1 MRTIALSII
10 LAVLIPL
17 AVAQPWI
24 GVLGWTWISTM
35 NPHRLTFGFLMTAPV
50 AAAVG
55 GATLL
60 GLLFT
65 KNRRMP
71 PINAVTI
78 TLVVFVAW
86 ILLTSAFALHREL
99 IGEMFSKIMKMQLMF
114 FVTMALLYTRLHLR
128 CFLWVLGVSV
138 GFFGIK
144 GGIYTLT
151 GGGDGRVWGPPGGFV
166 AGNNELGLAMVM
178 IIPVLFFLR
187 QDTRNKWVRLGLLGA
202 ILLTAIAILGT
213 HSRGALLAIA
223 AMSLYL
229 WWYSDRKVIFGI
241 GLLIAAAGMLAF
253 MPAEWGA
260 RMQSIAE
267 YQSDSSAMGRI
278 NAWWMALHLAQ
289 DRFLGGGLEIIT
301 PELFAQY
308 APDPT
313 NIRAQHS
320 IYFQVLGEHGFL
332 GLFIFLLLWLLTW
345 RAAAWVAKHARK
357 IGLDTEAR
365 MGTMVKVS
373 LVGYLSGGA
382 FLSLAYYDLP
392 YNMLIVAVLAREIVR
407 ARMTESRAAVSGE
420 PRVVA
425 GNGLS
430 VIATSRHQ

>member
-10 LAVLIPL
+10 LLVLIPL

-55 GATLL
+55 GATLI
-60 GLLFT
+60 GLLLT

-71 PINAVTI
+71 PMNSVTI
-78 TLVVFVAW
+78 TLLVFVAW

-114 FVTMALLYTRLHLR
+114 FVTMALLFTRLHLR
-128 CFLWVLGVSV
+128 CFLWVIGVSV

-144 GGIYTLT
+144 GGIFTLV
-151 GGGDGRVWGPPGGFV
+151 GGGRGSVEGPPGGFI

-187 QDTRNKWVRLGLLGA
+187 QDSRNMWVRLGLLGA

-213 HSRGALLAIA
+213 HSRGALVAIV

-229 WWYSDRKVIFGI
+229 WWSSDRKVAL
-241 GLLIAAAGMLAF
+241 GLGLVIVAAGMLAF
-253 MPAEWGA
+253 MPASWDA
-260 RMQSIAE
+260 RMQSIAN
-267 YQSDSSAMGRI
+267 YQNDSSAMGRI

-301 PELFAQY
+301 PDLFARY
-308 APDPT
+308 APNPADLH
-313 NIRAQHS
+313 AQHS
-320 IYFQVLGEHGFL
+320 IYFQVLGEHGFV
-332 GLFIFLLLWLLTW
+332 GLFIFVLLWFLTW
-345 RAAAWVAKHARK
+345 RTAAWVARHGRAV
-357 IGLDTEAR
+357 GLDTEAR
-365 MGTMVKVS
+365 MGTMVQVS

-392 YNMLIVAVLAREIVR
+392 YNMLIVAVLARQIVQT
-407 ARMTESRAAVSGE
+407 RMVEEKVAASDGSQV
-420 PRVVA
+420 VVA
-425 GNGLS
+425 KGAPA
-430 VIATSRHQ
+430 IANSPHR